1 MNGKVYPAAEATD
14 GIIVLVDV
22 NQTDEQKIFELIM
35 AGKGTTASL
44 PAKCVGT
51 YIWMH
56 K

>member
-1 MNGKVYPAAEATD
+1 MNGKVYPATEATE
-14 GIIVLVDV
+14 GIIVLVGV
-22 NQTDEQKIFELIM
+22 NQTDELKIIELIM
-35 AGKGTTASL
+35 AGKGTIASL